1 MPSLPTPVGEDNGMP
16 FLLETF
22 ILGCMLAKLKSKEC
36 SKLLGVR
43 VKYPKKPWWE
53 LVGLAYSEEDP
64 ARRKFF
70 QLCLHGGREFLEV
83 FFGQKKL
90 DFETRLR
97 WEVAVAEDTKVLVDL
112 GRLYRDLL
120 KLQGEKEDV
129 SLSQL
134 LEKIT
139 FDFRDIK
146 EEVKENGSDKGDCN
160 TCGP

>member
-1 MPSLPTPVGEDNGMP
+1 MP

-22 ILGCMLAKLKSKEC
+22 IFGCMLAKLKAKEC
-36 SKLLGVR
+36 SKLLGVK

-90 DFETRLR
+90 DFETRLK
-97 WEVAVAEDTKVLVDL
+97 WEVAVAEDTKALVDL

-120 KLQGEKEDV
+120 KIQGEKDEGG
-129 SLSQL
+129 LQQL
-134 LEKIT
+134 LEQIT
-139 FDFRDIK
+139 FEFK
-146 EEVKENGSDKGDCN
+146 TFEEEKDGSDKGDCN
-160 TCGP
+160 ACGT

>member
-1 MPSLPTPVGEDNGMP
+1 MP

-22 ILGCMLAKLKSKEC
+22 ILGCMLAQLKSKEC
-36 SKLLGVR
+36 SKLLGVK

-70 QLCLHGGREFLEV
+70 QLCLHGGKEFLEV

-90 DFETRLR
+90 DFETRLK

-120 KLQGEKEDV
+120 KLQGDKDDAN
-129 SLSQL
+129 LSQL
-134 LEKIT
+134 LERIT
-139 FDFRDIK
+139 FEFRNID
-146 EEVKENGSDKGDCN
+146 EEGEQNGSAQGNCN
-160 TCGP
+160 ACSP